1 MLPNIDGNYIV
12 SLFLDIFISFL
23 GVKILRFSLRRIK
36 NGEAFPFYI
45 FSLILSL
52 LYFLPSAFIKTF
64 ISSKIYFEKIYIL
77 QNNLLYYSVLENLD
91 SKVYLIYSFCNLVFA
106 IVVLCLLPLFNKKY
120 VGNYK
125 YLKLKTNLNKKTI
138 NSFYEQKR
146 SQNISNLLIII
157 FFIIFMFCVSLI
169 NLIRQFEFS
178 SIWALRHYITSFIM
192 LAQGENSI
200 YELITRLLQS
210 IAPPLFCIAYLFG
223 NSIQKKIV
231 FILSLSLLLSFSKLP
246 FSFFLGFISLDF
258 IKKSLFIKKTYK
270 NIVYKIKLKYFL
282 VISFLLSCFLAVYQF
297 SNNEVFSF
305 RVIINSLLNTLFRFT
320 LSTHASNLIKLY
332 FWQING
338 FQNFNIE
345 GSRLS
350 ALYHGV
356 NYQPSNYFFEITD
369 TLYGVSFGDTASFI
383 SLSIMRGG
391 FILFFIELF
400 LLILVPVI
408 YDFIYKYSN
417 SLFLRNFLRFSIA
430 YYVFILISVES
441 QTLLTYYFY
450 GYLVIIL
457 LSLNLSNRF
466 YRYLIR

>member
-1 MLPNIDGNYIV
+1 M
-12 SLFLDIFISFL
+12 
-23 GVKILRFSLRRIK
+23 
-36 NGEAFPFYI
+36 
-45 FSLILSL
+45 
-52 LYFLPSAFIKTF
+52 
-64 ISSKIYFEKIYIL
+64 
-77 QNNLLYYSVLENLD
+77 
-91 SKVYLIYSFCNLVFA
+91 
-106 IVVLCLLPLFNKKY
+106 
-120 VGNYK
+120 
-125 YLKLKTNLNKKTI
+125 
-138 NSFYEQKR
+138 
-146 SQNISNLLIII
+146 
-157 FFIIFMFCVSLI
+157 
-169 NLIRQFEFS
+169 
-178 SIWALRHYITSFIM
+178 
-192 LAQGENSI
+192 
-200 YELITRLLQS
+200 
-210 IAPPLFCIAYLFG
+210 
-223 NSIQKKIV
+223 
-231 FILSLSLLLSFSKLP
+231 
-246 FSFFLGFISLDF
+246 
-258 IKKSLFIKKTYK
+258 FIKKTYK

-466 YRYLIR
+466 YRYLIRWKNYIDRNLLYLSLRFLPI